1 MDGFLLKEE
10 ILSRKST
17 FLFAEKCTSLFAE
30 IGTFPFAEK
39 CTLLFTV
46 YIWIR
51 KWINVTDHNHLRM
64 TITEWNFYFHYMS
77 IIQIHTNRFYII

>member
-17 FLFAEKCTSLFAE
+17 FLFAEKCTSIFAE
-30 IGTFPFAEK
+30 ICAFLFAEK

-46 YIWIR
+46 YSRIG
-51 KWINVTDHNHLRM
+51 K
-64 TITEWNFYFHYMS
+64 S
-77 IIQIHTNRFYII
+77 

>member
-30 IGTFPFAEK
+30 K

-46 YIWIR
+46 Y
-51 KWINVTDHNHLRM
+51 T
-64 TITEWNFYFHYMS
+64 TIKYNTPGSARDLSSTSWKKCCFYA
-77 IIQIHTNRFYII
+77 